1 MDDVEKMGMEMKEP
15 ASAAAPEQ
23 AAPHLATHLEA
34 PALKASLSAI
44 ASADTVDL
52 ETTASAIG
60 LAQVSGDAHVSTS
73 YVGIMHAK
81 QGGTF
86 QQGYAS
92 AAIFGGD
99 TTIRQA
105 GAPLIVGRTMN
116 IEQGGGAVLIGS
128 DVKVSRGFV
137 GIVVSGRSEI
147 SDDSKVLIGTK
158 AAIIIAAAI
167 LGGFAVM
174 AVVMAM
180 GTKRIADWGRG
191 FKKAELP
198 SKHDLQAKWHD
209 FQAALQEVPSK
220 LQQMRKSA

>member
-1 MDDVEKMGMEMKEP
+1 MADETMKDMGAEG
-15 ASAAAPEQ
+15 AAAEEAIM
-23 AAPHLATHLEA
+23 AAPHLATHVEA
-34 PALKASLSAI
+34 QAMKASLSAI

-73 YVGIMHAK
+73 YVGIMYAK

-99 TTIRQA
+99 TTVRQA
-105 GAPLIVGRTMN
+105 GAPLIIGRSMN
-116 IEQGGGAVLIGS
+116 IEQGGGGVLIGS
-128 DVKVSRGFV
+128 DVKVSHGFV
-137 GIVVSGRSEI
+137 GMVVSGRSEI
-147 SDDSKVLIGTK
+147 SDDSRVLISTK

-167 LGGFAVM
+167 LGGFAVV

-191 FKKAELP
+191 VRSELP
-198 SKHDLQAKWHD
+198 SRSDWQARLDEMRARLQDMPNKW
-209 FQAALQEVPSK
+209 
-220 LQQMRKSA
+220 QQMRKSA